1 MSNALAIAT
10 VTQTLVNR
18 VTASLAGSLVTG
30 PQVSTL
36 RPDDSNLQAAESTP
50 RVNIFLYQVTPNPAF
65 RNADL
70 PTLRQDGTRI
80 QRPQIGVDLHYLFTF
95 YGSDLTL
102 EHQRLLGA
110 VARYLHAYPVL
121 SRSDIEAVESM
132 KDPSGVAYLASQLSE
147 QTELVRIT
155 PVDFSLDDMSKLW
168 AAFPEINFVLSMAYL
183 ASVVLIQTDDA
194 PPGPALPVLKRQVL
208 AIPFSLSS
216 ITSVD
221 PQSVVLAAS
230 PPTSINLIGQG
241 LNIDNMVAFMT
252 PGNSNPI
259 LASVGAGATPQ
270 LVPVTLPAGLRP
282 GVNSVQLIQAAA
294 SPLGSPPASPVL
306 STSNSMTFVIVP
318 AIVSLSPA
326 SPPGT
331 LQAVVF
337 PTVAPN
343 QQVSLVL
350 NQKGGSLAYTLPAN
364 PPPAETDTFSFST
377 VFPNLTAASAGPSSV
392 PSGTYLARVQVDSAE
407 SQLTVDAS
415 GTFSGPTVTV

>member
-36 RPDDSNLQAAESTP
+36 RPDDSTLQGAEGAP
-50 RVNIFLYQVTPNPAF
+50 RVNIFLYQVTPNRAF

-80 QRPQIGVDLHYLFTF
+80 QRPQLGLDLHYLFTF

-132 KDPSGVAYLASQLSE
+132 TDPSGAAYLASQLSD

-155 PVDFSLDDMSKLW
+155 QIDFSLDDMSKLW
-168 AAFPEINFVLSMAYL
+168 AAFPQTDFVLSMVYV
-183 ASVVLIQTDDA
+183 ASVVLIETDDV
-194 PPGPALPVLKRQVL
+194 PPGPALPVLKRRVQ

-216 ITSVD
+216 IISVD

-241 LNIDNMVAFMT
+241 LNIDNTVAFMT
-252 PGNSNPI
+252 PGKSEPI
-259 LASVGAGATPQ
+259 VAPVGAGATPQ

-282 GVNSVQLIQAAA
+282 GVNSVQLMQTAA
-294 SPLGSPPASPVL
+294 SPPASPLGVTHVNL
-306 STSNSMTFVIVP
+306 QQHDVRDSARDRKPGAGIP
-318 AIVSLSPA
+318 AR
-326 SPPGT
+326 
-331 LQAVVF
+331 
-337 PTVAPN
+337 N
-343 QQVSLVL
+343 
-350 NQKGGSLAYTLPAN
+350 
-364 PPPAETDTFSFST
+364 
-377 VFPNLTAASAGPSSV
+377 SAGCGLSDGSAQSASV
-392 PSGTYLARVQVDSAE
+392 PGFESKGRLAGLHIARRPSPRRDRQVQLQHGFPEPDGDSRRTIGGAVGNLSGAR
-407 SQLTVDAS
+407 S
-415 GTFSGPTVTV
+415 GRLG

>member
-36 RPDDSNLQAAESTP
+36 RPDDSDLQKAESTP
-50 RVNIFLYQVTPNPAF
+50 RVNIFLYQITPNPAF

-70 PTLRQDGTRI
+70 PTLRPDGTRI
-80 QRPQIGVDLHYLFTF
+80 QRPQLGLDLHYLLTF
-95 YGSDLTL
+95 YGNDALL

-110 VARYLHAYPVL
+110 VARYLHAFPIL

-132 KDPSGVAYLASQLSE
+132 QDPSGAAYLASQLSE

-155 PVDFSLDDMSKLW
+155 PMTFTLDDISKLW
-168 AAFPEINFVLSMAYL
+168 HAFPEINFVLSVVYM
-183 ASVVLIQTDDA
+183 ASVVLIETDDV
-194 PPGPALPVLKRQVL
+194 PPGPALPVLKRRVQ
-208 AIPFSLSS
+208 AIPFSLST
-216 ITSVD
+216 INSVD

-230 PPTSINLIGQG
+230 PPTSIDLIGQG
-241 LNIDNMVAFMT
+241 LNIDNTVAFMT
-252 PGNSNPI
+252 PGNSEPI

-270 LVPVTLPAGLRP
+270 RVPVTLPAGLRP
-282 GVNSVQLIQAAA
+282 GVNSAQLIQTAP

-306 STSNSMTFVIVP
+306 STSNTMTFVIVP
-318 AIVSLSPA
+318 TIVSLSPA

-350 NQKGGSLAYTLPAN
+350 NQKGGSLAYTLPAD
-364 PPPAETDTFSFST
+364 PHPTETDTFSFST
-377 VFPNLTAASAGPSSV
+377 VFPNLTVAPGGPSAV

-415 GTFSGPTVTV
+415 GTFSGPTVTI